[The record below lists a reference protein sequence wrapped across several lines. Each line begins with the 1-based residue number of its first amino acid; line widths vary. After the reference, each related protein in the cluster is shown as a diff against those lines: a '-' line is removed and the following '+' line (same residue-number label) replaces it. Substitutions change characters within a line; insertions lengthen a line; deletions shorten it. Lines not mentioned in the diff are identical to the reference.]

1 MLVGFVIVL
10 LIGVSNAMT
19 CADIQGVY
27 NDASCCSNSGSD
39 TCLRVIPSC
48 TTTVPGM
55 VCFNGTDVIVKGLLE
70 AFEFQENRI
79 VFKNHL
85 IPSEHDAF
93 DIGNWEDKV
102 RDIYEEGT

>member
-1 MLVGFVIVL
+1 MLFSL
-10 LIGVSNAMT
+10 LFTAVSAMT

-27 NDASCCSNSGSD
+27 NDASCCSDSGSD

-55 VCFNGTDVIVKGLLE
+55 VCFNGTDVIVEGLLE

-85 IPSEHDAF
+85 IPSEPDAF
-93 DIGNWEDKV
+93 DIGTSGDKI
-102 RDIYEEGT
+102 RDIFEDGV